1 MRAKAAAHINK
12 KSVIKW
18 RSHEPSR
25 LETFSDAVF
34 AFALTL
40 IIVSIEVPH
49 SFDDLFETMKGTLS
63 FAACFAML
71 FLIWN
76 SQNVFFRRYGLSDNT
91 TVVLN
96 AILLFV
102 VLVYV
107 YPMKFLALLLFTNHT
122 YMHDGQILQM
132 GIKEGQSTSLM
143 LIYGLGYSVIYAL
156 FYLMYLNA
164 QRQAKHLELT
174 PREQFET
181 KTISSIN
188 LISALIGV
196 LAMIIALLLPTKTS
210 GLSGFVYFLIPICY
224 SFWFSYRGK
233 KGREKFAQ
241 PA

>member
-1 MRAKAAAHINK
+1 MRVKAAKLNK
-12 KSVIKW
+12 GVIQW

-40 IIVSIEVPH
+40 IIVSIEVPK

-63 FAACFAML
+63 FAACFGML

-76 SQNVFFRRYGLSDNT
+76 SQNVFFRRYGLNDNV
-91 TVVLN
+91 TVTLN

-107 YPMKFLALLLFTNHT
+107 YPMKFLAMLLFTNHN
-122 YMHDGQILQM
+122 YVHDGHILQM
-132 GIKEGQSTSLM
+132 VIKDVQSTPLV

-164 QRQAKHLELT
+164 YRRAKQLELT
-174 PREQFET
+174 PREVFET
-181 KTISSIN
+181 KTILSIN
-188 LISALIGV
+188 LISVFIGVFAMAMALI
-196 LAMIIALLLPTKTS
+196 LPAAYS
-210 GLSGFVYFLIPICY
+210 VLSGYFYFLIPVCY
-224 SFWFSYRGK
+224 TFWFGYRGK
-233 KGREKFAQ
+233 KGRKLYGE
-241 PA
+241 